1 MTRKSETAA
10 PAENAP
16 PRWSQR
22 VTRESNALDLDA
34 GVFTWDDPHAIAQSL
49 KTSAE
54 RSTRR
59 KADPFR
65 SAMSM
70 LTFYVNRA
78 GKQLPAE
85 RLACLQAAKEELR
98 ALFGRPRK
106 HAPASKA
113 EPRIKSARSP
123 ARERRSRP
131 A

>member
-1 MTRKSETAA
+1 LPRGEG
-10 PAENAP
+10 AE

-34 GVFTWDDPHAIAQSL
+34 GVFTWDDPRAIAQSL
-49 KTSAE
+49 KDSAE
-54 RSTRR
+54 RSARR

-78 GKQLPAE
+78 GRQLPAE
-85 RLACLQAAKEELR
+85 RRACLEAAKEELR
-98 ALFGRPRK
+98 ALFDRPRK
-106 HAPASKA
+106 RATPAGEDA
-113 EPRIKSARSP
+113 EPRVKRARSP
-123 ARERRSRP
+123 AHARRSRP